1 MSWAPTVSLSW
12 MWGLGFFYSMH
23 IVWIQGWTGFWVFAL
38 ANACGLGLFGVV
50 LGSRRR
56 DPETLFG
63 RIGPRFVSL
72 FLLCQV
78 GAVAITLFSL
88 GTYFWPLLFPGAD
101 ASTRLA
107 LTALVVAL
115 ACIIGHANTLRRL
128 SFLHIGYLFIAAAAI
143 AIAWATMPATPVSAV
158 AVDTPATLS
167 VWTFLLP
174 TLVGFALGPWGDLQQ
189 WQRAIEIRRS
199 GSSAVV
205 AYVGGA
211 LIFLGLLVAN
221 AVLSR
226 SAGLHILVG
235 TDGAIGAQS
244 SVAARFAAE
253 GVGVG
258 LIALAVWAAI
268 AAIST
273 IDSFYCAARWYLS
286 SLLAKSMHPALA
298 FVPLAAATSPLWLLG
313 VAIVAAVTMSDLGL
327 SQTAYIMPYAT
338 LLVGATACLLAEC
351 ILRPVRFDSVACYLF
366 GVAAGLVFF
375 IGYREGIP
383 FLVPLSTAIALVGA
397 VMPIRSMLGERSEL
411 LPARAAEMAAKAI
424 DRGDT
429 GGETSADGLAHAV
442 SPGAMATANSNT
454 TPAYG
459 FDGQW
464 FVMQV
469 TPTYDDTNSVGNV
482 YFANYVRWV
491 GKARELF
498 FNACMPNFDLGTT
511 RYLVLTKSFEH
522 DFRREIAEFEP
533 VTIRVRIARHNRK
546 FVTLGHEILSDRHG
560 LLGRGEQAL
569 MFVDR
574 ESFKPL
580 DIPGDIIRG
589 FLPFWPSNRPESTV
603 PSVQDGSRMAG

>member
-1 MSWAPTVSLSW
+1 

-143 AIAWATMPATPVSAV
+143 ATAWATMPATPELAV

-258 LIALAVWAAI
+258 LVALAVWAAI

-313 VAIVAAVTMSDLGL
+313 VAIAAAVTMSDLGL

-397 VMPIRSMLGERSEL
+397 VMPIRSMLGERSAL
-411 LPARAAEMAAKAI
+411 LPAQAAEMAAKAT
-424 DRGDT
+424 DPGDT
-429 GGETSADGLAHAV
+429 GGETSADGPAHAV
-442 SPGAMATANSNT
+442 LPGAMATANSNT

-603 PSVQDGSRMAG
+603 PSVQDGSRKAG